1 MREEDSQ
8 GKQDGTAVRDWHL
21 DLGAPRN
28 HAPRNYLAWELRE
41 LRIHTPIIVLF
52 GGGALISVH
61 EQSGFLQLKK
71 KKSLRKR
78 DGGQLVCLK
87 AVYEIRWGMST
98 VLLLNE

>member
-28 HAPRNYLAWELRE
+28 HAPGNYLAWGLRE

-52 GGGALISVH
+52 GGGALISVQ

-71 KKSLRKR
+71 KVLGKEMEVSWCVLKQYTKY
-78 DGGQLVCLK
+78 DG
-87 AVYEIRWGMST
+87 AWA
-98 VLLLNE
+98 